1 MQAVRENAEKQGSQQ
16 ANNLKNATRR
26 KERERER
33 KRERERESKQASTQA
48 SRARKQAK
56 QAKHK
61 PASKQASNR
70 QASFPASKQARRQAS
85 KQTSKQT
92 SKKGN
97 QATLGMRILN
107 SCFDAFF
114 CLDMVVV
121 CRTGIIERRKENDER
136 FISFITSHVVKRY
149 LRTWFFIDLVATIPW
164 KNVYEVA
171 YHSGFNMGMA
181 SWQVRMLELV
191 RLVRVVRIITMR
203 KNLGRWEDVLQVG
216 GFCGG

>member
-1 MQAVRENAEKQGSQQ
+1 MNSM
-16 ANNLKNATRR
+16 
-26 KERERER
+26 EREANEVG
-33 KRERERESKQASTQA
+33 SSDLSNT
-48 SRARKQAK
+48 SITPDFSF
-56 QAKHK
+56 H
-61 PASKQASNR
+61 PAGEFGLYWNLIGVLIYIYFVLYIPFAVAFRWN
-70 QASFPASKQARRQAS
+70 P
-85 KQTSKQT
+85 
-92 SKKGN
+92 
-97 QATLGMRILN
+97 LGMRILN